1 MTKDN
6 IPEFFTKSL
15 QTVMAALVAIL
26 AWLLTQMYGQMT
38 DDMAE
43 LSDKVESY
51 QIRSAD
57 NSRGSDE
64 KLARYMLEIE
74 RRLSKVEIKVGIDE

>member
-15 QTVMAALVAIL
+15 QAVMAGLVAIL
-26 AWLLTQMYGQMT
+26 AWLLTQMHGQMT
-38 DDMAE
+38 EEMSD
-43 LSDKVESY
+43 LSDKVEKY
-51 QIRSAD
+51 QIRAAD

-74 RRLSKVEIKVGIDE
+74 RRLSKVETKVGINE

>member
-1 MTKDN
+1 MTKEN

-15 QTVMAALVAIL
+15 QAVMAALVAIL

-38 DDMAE
+38 DDMEE

-51 QIRSAD
+51 QIRAAD

-74 RRLSKVEIKVGIDE
+74 RRLSKVEIKVGLDD

>member
-1 MTKDN
+1 MSKEN

-15 QTVMAALVAIL
+15 QAVMAALVAIL

-38 DDMAE
+38 DEMAE
-43 LSDKVESY
+43 LSDKVDSY
-51 QIRSAD
+51 QIRAAD

-74 RRLSKVEIKVGIDE
+74 RRLSKVEIKVGLDD